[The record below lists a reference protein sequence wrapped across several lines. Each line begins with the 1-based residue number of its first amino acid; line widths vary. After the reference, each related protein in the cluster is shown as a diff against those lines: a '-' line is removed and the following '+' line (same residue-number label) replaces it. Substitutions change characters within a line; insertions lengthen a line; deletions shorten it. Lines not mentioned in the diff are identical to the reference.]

1 MTVER
6 TTEDAWK
13 LLDVVVGWVKH
24 AEAKAVATLAAA
36 GVIGG
41 LLYNV
46 VRSEP
51 KPSFPL
57 DACAALCGILV
68 LVAAVCSAC
77 ALWPRL
83 RLSGTSRS
91 LLYFAHIARDHEKDE
106 GAYVEA
112 FRTLADD
119 QDKMLGQLASQIWSN
134 SRVATQKYWWSNLA
148 LVALLLSVGTIASTA
163 GLAFLES

>member
-1 MTVER
+1 MTVKR
-6 TTEDAWK
+6 TTDDAWK

-36 GVIGG
+36 GVVGG

-51 KPSFPL
+51 QPSFPL
-57 DACAALCGILV
+57 EVCAALCGILV
-68 LVAAVCSAC
+68 MATAVCSAC

-83 RLSGTSRS
+83 QFSGTSRS
-91 LLYFAHIARDHEKDE
+91 LLYFSHIVQDHEKDE
-106 GAYVEA
+106 GAYGEA

-119 QDKMLGQLASQIWSN
+119 QNKMLGQLASQIWTN
-134 SRVATQKYWWSNLA
+134 SRIATQKYWWSNLA
-148 LVALLLSVGTIASTA
+148 LVALLLAIGAIASTA
-163 GLAFLES
+163 GLALLKS